1 MNTSKNQVLP
11 GDYRPRH
18 YAIEIVHE
26 DEERFSGVVDITL
39 EKVHETNTI
48 SLHVR
53 DIEVLRVEARGLS
66 GEVIAAD
73 EQAYSSADDVL
84 TLRFASVV
92 PDCTLHI
99 EYVGKVQTN
108 MSGFYR
114 SGYTDV
120 ATGERKQMYSTQ
132 FEATDAR
139 RAFPCFDEPEL
150 KATFDVTVV
159 AEKGYTVL
167 SNMPERETSVHQNG
181 RLAHHFHTTPRMSTY
196 LVAWAIGEF
205 DFIESATEKAVYPSI
220 EGYNI
225 IDGSSSSYGK
235 LPIRVYTA
243 KGKAHQAQFA
253 LSVASKVVDYFSEL
267 FEIPYPLPKLDLLC
281 VEEYS
286 HNAME
291 NFSLI
296 TFRPSALLL
305 AGDVAESDPRSLQKI
320 AYVVSHEIA
329 HQWFGNLVTMKWWDE
344 LWLNEGF
351 ATWVGYHAT
360 NKFFPHWDVPSLVMT
375 DSHEVALAMDSLKE
389 SHPVKVAVRNAKDI
403 DQVFDAISYL
413 KGCSVLE
420 MICGYLGETV
430 FLSGVALYMK
440 RNKFGNAT
448 MADLFGAISDVA
460 GLDLMTK
467 AKDWILQIGY
477 PVLDI
482 TVVDGKIA
490 LSQRRYLSSGQVGP
504 DDDLTTWWIPL
515 ELTQNSARVTT
526 EMVSKTQQTDIPATD
541 FVFFNSNAYGF
552 FRVHYE
558 DETVLNN
565 ICKNI
570 AKLSSRSKI
579 ALISDVDATGTF
591 MQLMSVLSAF
601 SATQSQDYYVW
612 NSALSIFHSACS
624 VIHRDASP
632 GINEKL
638 EKYNLQ
644 LIEAHI
650 EAALEALDRDLK
662 PTQGSG
668 QSDFLEGRFYESV
681 LLAAGQL
688 GHPAVVSAC
697 TRLYAQNSVTPRTRE
712 LVLGT
717 ILSQP
722 DTSRTLYLQV
732 VAELQGA
739 SLTHMEGILKSLG
752 SVRNPQLFDEV
763 LDLTFRVVD
772 PMNVEFLAT
781 ALGKNPYIRGSLW
794 AYFQKNYDSI
804 CKRLSVSSIV
814 IDRAIRYAFRDLT
827 GDDMIIQFTALF
839 DGKNQDGFDRGVR
852 QTLERIRRNTRYAK
866 NTVPLLAKA
875 FQD

>member
-1 MNTSKNQVLP
+1 MNTTKNQVLP
-11 GDYRPRH
+11 DDYRPRH
-18 YAIEIVHE
+18 YDIEIVHQN
-26 DEERFSGVVDITL
+26 DECFSGVVDITL
-39 EKVHETNTI
+39 EKVRETNTI

-53 DIEVLRVEARGLS
+53 DIEVQRAEVRGTN
-66 GEVIAAD
+66 GEVIVAD
-73 EQAYSSADDVL
+73 EQTYSPEDDVL
-84 TLRFASVV
+84 TLRFPRAVS
-92 PDCTLHI
+92 DCVLHI

-114 SGYTDV
+114 SGYTDM

-132 FEATDAR
+132 FEATEAR

-150 KATFDVTVV
+150 KATFAVTVV
-159 AEKGYTVL
+159 AEQGFTVL
-167 SNMPERETSVHQNG
+167 SNMPERESCVRQNG
-181 RLAHHFHTTPRMSTY
+181 RLAHSFHTTPRMSTY
-196 LVAWAIGEF
+196 LVAWAIGDF
-205 DFIESATEKAVYPSI
+205 DFIESATEKAIYPSI
-220 EGYNI
+220 EGYDIMN
-225 IDGSSSSYGK
+225 GVSSSSGK
-235 LPIRVYTA
+235 LTIRVYTA

-267 FEIPYPLPKLDLLC
+267 FETPYPLPKLDLLC

-305 AGDVAESDPRSLQKI
+305 AGEVAESDPRSLQKI

-375 DSHEVALAMDSLKE
+375 DAHEVALAMDSLKE
-389 SHPVKVAVRNAKDI
+389 SHPIKVAVRNAKDI
-403 DQVFDAISYL
+403 DQIFDAISYL

-420 MICGYLGETV
+420 MISGYIGETV
-430 FLSGVALYMK
+430 FLKGVALYIK

-448 MADLFGAISDVA
+448 MEDLFGAISEVA
-460 GLDLMTK
+460 GLDLMAK
-467 AKDWILQIGY
+467 AKDWILKIGY

-482 TVVDGKIA
+482 TVVDGKIS
-490 LSQRRYLSSGQVGP
+490 LSQRRYLSSGQA
-504 DDDLTTWWIPL
+504 DANDDLTTWWIPL
-515 ELTQNSARVTT
+515 ELTQDSTCTTT
-526 EMVSKTQQTDIPATD
+526 EMVSKSQETEISATD
-541 FVFFNSNAYGF
+541 FVFFNNDAHGF

-558 DETVLNN
+558 DETILAN

-570 AKLSSRSKI
+570 AQLSSRSKI

-591 MQLMSVLSAF
+591 TQLMAVLSAF
-601 SATQSQDYYVW
+601 SATHSQDYYVW

-624 VIHRDASP
+624 IIYRDASP
-632 GINEKL
+632 EIRKKL
-638 EKYNLQ
+638 AAYNLQ

-650 EAALEALDRDLK
+650 EPALLALGRDLK
-662 PTQGSG
+662 P
-668 QSDFLEGRFYESV
+668 SDQPDVLKGRFYEAI
-681 LLAAGQL
+681 LLDAGQL

-697 TRLYAQNSVTPRTRE
+697 YRLYAEKAVTPRTRE

-722 DTSRTLYLQV
+722 DTTCTLYLQV
-732 VAELQGA
+732 VAELQDA
-739 SLTHMEGILKSLG
+739 SLTHMESILKSLG
-752 SVRNPQLFDEV
+752 GVRNPQLFEGV

-781 ALGKNPYIRGSLW
+781 ALGKNPYIRDSLW
-794 AYFQKNYDSI
+794 GYFQKNYEPI
-804 CKRLSVSSIV
+804 YKRLSVSSTV

-827 GDDMIIQFTALF
+827 GDDMIIQFATLF
-839 DGKNQDGFDRGVR
+839 DGKSQDGFDRGVR
-852 QTLERIRRNTRYAK
+852 QTLEKIRRNTKYVK
-866 NTVPLLAKA
+866 STMPLLEKA